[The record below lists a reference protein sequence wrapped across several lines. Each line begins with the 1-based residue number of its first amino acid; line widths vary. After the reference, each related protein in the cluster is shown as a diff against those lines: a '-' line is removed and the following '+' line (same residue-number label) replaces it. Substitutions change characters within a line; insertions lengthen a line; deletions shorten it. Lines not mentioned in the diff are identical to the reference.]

1 MAKPSRWRTA
11 RIGAVLAVASVALAG
26 CIGNNAGAGD
36 TGNDGPVS
44 TEIPSEPIELTLT
57 DSTSLT
63 APALIEA
70 FEAKY
75 PNVTINY
82 EPEQFND
89 YIKNIRLKMTSND
102 PPDIAA
108 FQGPVNELIPGGY
121 LLDLTPY
128 EELYDW
134 DATVSKAAL
143 DQWRLTED
151 AKTYGEGG
159 LYAVPGA
166 GLSIVGT
173 WFNRVQLK
181 QAGIDAPP
189 TTLDELETDLA
200 KAKAAGLQGIEVGAL
215 DTGAQQMLYVLLNAL
230 CPTADIQGWVFGH
243 AGSTIDTDCARAA
256 AQKILDWSKAGYLP
270 ATLTGIGHDDAAV
283 AWAQGAA
290 VFHFNGNWNT
300 PAALEGLGDD
310 AGFTLI
316 QGENAAAT
324 GASGGYAASSKTK
337 YPDVVAAFMN
347 FMTTKEA
354 AQIQIDGGLL
364 PVDSSSVAM
373 DTELQKEIGT
383 AYQAVNQD
391 NGLVQFL
398 EYATPDMQDA
408 LTAGVQSLILQRMT
422 ADEFVKSL
430 QKLWDAQHE

>member
-1 MAKPSRWRTA
+1 MAKHSRWR
-11 RIGAVLAVASVALAG
+11 AVPALAAVSVVTIALTG
-26 CIGNNAGAGD
+26 CIGGGA
-36 TGNDGPVS
+36 TGPGSDGGPVS
-44 TEIPSEPIELTLT
+44 TNIPDEPIELTLT

-128 EELYDW
+128 EELYGW
-134 DATVSKAAL
+134 DDTVSKAAL

-151 AKTYGEGG
+151 AKTYGEGE
-159 LYAVPGA
+159 LYAVPGS

-173 WFNRVQLK
+173 WFNRAQLE

-189 TTLDELETDLA
+189 TNLDELEADLA

-230 CPTADIQGWVFGH
+230 CPTEDIQAWVFGH
-243 AGSTIDTDCARAA
+243 EGATIDTDCARAA
-256 AQKILDWSKAGYLP
+256 AQKIIDWSAAGYLP
-270 ATLTGIGHDDAAV
+270 ETLTGIGHDDAAV
-283 AWAQGAA
+283 AWAEGNG

-300 PAALEGLGDD
+300 PAALDGLGDD
-310 AGFTLI
+310 AGFTLV
-316 QGENAAAT
+316 QGESAAAT

-337 YPDVVAAFMN
+337 YPDVVAAFLN

-354 AQIQIDGGLL
+354 AKIQIEGGLL
-364 PVDSSSVAM
+364 PVDSSSAAS
-373 DTELQKEIGT
+373 DTPLQQEIGT
-383 AYQAVNQD
+383 AYQAVNQA

-422 ADEFVKSL
+422 ADEFVTSL
-430 QKLWDAQHE
+430 QDLWDSQHG

>member
-1 MAKPSRWRTA
+1 MAKHSRWQAVRV
-11 RIGAVLAVASVALAG
+11 GAVLAVASVALSG
-26 CIGNNAGAGD
+26 CIGGTAGPGGNGNN
-36 TGNDGPVS
+36 GPVS
-44 TEIPSEPIELTLT
+44 TNIPSEPIELTLT

-82 EPEQFND
+82 EPEAFND
-89 YIKNIRLKMTSND
+89 YIKNIRLKMTSNE

-128 EELYDW
+128 EELYNW

-143 DQWRLTED
+143 DQWRLTDD
-151 AKTYGEGG
+151 AQTYGQGD

-173 WFNRVQLK
+173 WFNRAQLT

-189 TTLDELETDLA
+189 TTIEELEADLA
-200 KAKAAGLQGIEVGAL
+200 KAKAAGLQGITVGAL

-230 CPTADIQGWVFGH
+230 CPTEDIQSWVFGH
-243 AGSTIDTDCARAA
+243 AGSTIDTECARAA
-256 AQKILDWSKAGYLP
+256 AQKIIDWSEAGYLP
-270 ATLTGIGHDDAAV
+270 STLTGIGHDDAAV
-283 AWAQGAA
+283 AWATGQG

-300 PAALEGLGDD
+300 PAALDGLGDD

-316 QGENAAAT
+316 QGDTAAAT

-337 YPDVVAAFMN
+337 YPDVVAAFFN
-347 FMTTKEA
+347 FMTSKEA

-364 PVDSSSVAM
+364 PVDSGSVAM
-373 DTELQKEIGT
+373 ETPLQEEIGA
-383 AYQAVNQD
+383 AYQQVNQA

-408 LTAGVQSLILQRMT
+408 LTAGVQSLILGRMT
-422 ADEFVKSL
+422 ADEFVLSL
-430 QKLWDAQHE
+430 QDLWDSQHE

>member
-1 MAKPSRWRTA
+1 MATHQRWRAA
-11 RIGAVLAVASVALAG
+11 RIGAVLAVTSVALAG
-26 CIGNNAGAGD
+26 CIGGTAGPGSAGN
-36 TGNDGPVS
+36 GGPVS
-44 TEIPSEPIELTLT
+44 TNIPSEPIELTLT

-75 PNVTINY
+75 PNVTIKY

-128 EELYDW
+128 EELYGW
-134 DATVSKAAL
+134 DDTVSKAAL
-143 DQWRLTED
+143 DQWRLTDD
-151 AKTYGEGG
+151 ALTFGEGK
-159 LYAVPGA
+159 LYAVPGS

-173 WFNRVQLK
+173 WFNRTQLD
-181 QAGIDAPP
+181 QLGIAEAP
-189 TTLDELETDLA
+189 TTIDELEADLA
-200 KAKAAGLQGIEVGAL
+200 IAKAAGLQGIEVGAL

-230 CPTADIQGWVFGH
+230 CPTEDIQAWVFGH
-243 AGSTIDTDCARAA
+243 EGATIDTECAREA
-256 AQKILDWSKAGYLP
+256 AQKFIDWSEAGYLP
-270 ATLTGIGHDDAAV
+270 AELTGIGHDDAAV
-283 AWAQGAA
+283 AWANGAG

-300 PAALEGLGDD
+300 PAALDGLGDD
-310 AGFTLI
+310 AGFVLI
-316 QGENAAAT
+316 QGANAAAT
-324 GASGGYAASSKTK
+324 GASGGYAASSQTK
-337 YPDVVAAFMN
+337 YPDVVAAFLN

-354 AQIQIDGGLL
+354 AAIQIEGGLL
-364 PVDSSSVAM
+364 PVDSTSVAM
-373 DTELQKEIGT
+373 DTPLQEEIGT

-408 LTAGVQSLILQRMT
+408 LTAGVQSLILGRMT
-422 ADEFVKSL
+422 ADEFVLSL
-430 QKLWDAQHE
+430 QDLWDSRHK

>member
-1 MAKPSRWRTA
+1 MAKHPGWRTA
-11 RIGAVLAVASVALAG
+11 RIGAVLAVSSLALAG
-26 CIGNNAGAGD
+26 CIGGTTGPGSSGD
-36 TGNDGPVS
+36 GGPVS
-44 TEIPSEPIELTLT
+44 TNIPDEPVELTLT

-75 PNVTINY
+75 PNVTIKY

-128 EELYDW
+128 EELYNW
-134 DATVSKAAL
+134 DDTVSKAAL

-151 AKTYGEGG
+151 AKTYGQGE

-173 WFNRVQLK
+173 WFNRAQLK

-189 TTLDELETDLA
+189 TTLDELEADLA

-230 CPTADIQGWVFGH
+230 CPTADIQAWVFGH

-270 ATLTGIGHDDAAV
+270 STLTGIGHDDAAV
-283 AWAQGAA
+283 AWAEGAG

-300 PAALEGLGDD
+300 PAALDGLGDD

-316 QGENAAAT
+316 QGANAAAT
-324 GASGGYAASSKTK
+324 GASGGYTASSKTK

-364 PVDSSSVAM
+364 PVDSGSVAM
-373 DTELQKEIGT
+373 QTQLQKEIGT
-383 AYQAVNQD
+383 AYQAVNAD

-430 QKLWDAQHE
+430 QDLWDSHHE

>member
-1 MAKPSRWRTA
+1 MANHQRWRAA
-11 RIGAVLAVASVALAG
+11 RIGAVLAVTSVALAG
-26 CIGNNAGAGD
+26 CIGGTAGPGSS
-36 TGNDGPVS
+36 GNGGPVS
-44 TEIPSEPIELTLT
+44 TNIPSEPIELTLT

-89 YIKNIRLKMTSND
+89 YIKNIRLKMTSNN

-128 EELYDW
+128 EELYGW
-134 DATVSKAAL
+134 DDTVSKAAL
-143 DQWRLTED
+143 DQWRLTDD
-151 AKTYGEGG
+151 ALTFGEGN
-159 LYAVPGA
+159 LYAVPGS

-173 WFNRVQLK
+173 WFNRAQLD
-181 QAGIDAPP
+181 QLGIAEPP
-189 TTLDELETDLA
+189 TTIDELEADLA
-200 KAKAAGLQGIEVGAL
+200 IAKDAGLQGIEVGAL

-230 CPTADIQGWVFGH
+230 CPTADIQAWVFGH
-243 AGSTIDTDCARAA
+243 EGATIDTECAREA
-256 AQKILDWSKAGYLP
+256 AQKFIDWSEAGYLP
-270 ATLTGIGHDDAAV
+270 TTLTGIGHDDAAV
-283 AWAQGAA
+283 AWANGNG

-300 PAALEGLGDD
+300 PAALDGLGDD

-316 QGENAAAT
+316 QGSNAAAT
-324 GASGGYAASSKTK
+324 GASGGYAASSQTK
-337 YPDVVAAFMN
+337 YPDVVAAFLN

-354 AQIQIDGGLL
+354 AAIQIEGGLL

-373 DTELQKEIGT
+373 DTPLQEEIGT
-383 AYQAVNQD
+383 AYQAVNAD

-408 LTAGVQSLILQRMT
+408 LTAGVQSLILGRMT
-422 ADEFVKSL
+422 ADEFVVSL
-430 QKLWDAQHE
+430 QDLWDSRHK